1 MSQLSNWRPTLLI
14 LALPLLLAAALIYY
28 YYYAAPTETIRI
40 GLIAP
45 ATGNASVTGQGMLNS
60 AEMAVRNINSEGGL
74 LVGRKRYTV
83 ELIVA
88 DDANNPEQATAAA
101 QRLISQDNVVAIIGP
116 PFSRPAID
124 AARVAEA
131 ARVPLI
137 SPTATNPEVTL
148 GREYIF
154 RATFLDDL
162 QGYAMARFAWT
173 DLERRR
179 VAVLYDISNSYNRGL
194 AEAFRDAF
202 TALGGEVVAFEG
214 YTPDE
219 ADYAPFLLT
228 IRDSGAEALFLP
240 NYTSAV
246 IAQGQL
252 AREMGLEMVFLGS
265 DSWEAS
271 LIVPYAEFDGSY
283 YSGHFC
289 RDMTNP
295 RIAAFANQYQA
306 EYGHD
311 INGLIALTY
320 DAIWMVF
327 AAIQDQAEI
336 DPQAIQKGLYNITY
350 DGLAG
355 SIQFNDSGDPE
366 KAVAIWTLQDGD
378 RICHELY
385 SP

>member
-1 MSQLSNWRPTLLI
+1 MSHLSDWRRTLLI

-45 ATGNASVTGQGMLNS
+45 ATGNASATGQGMLNS

-74 LVGRKRYTV
+74 LIGRKRYTV

-101 QRLISQDNVVAIIGP
+101 QRLISQENVVAIVGP
-116 PFSRPAID
+116 PFSRPAIA

-148 GREYIF
+148 GREYVF

-173 DLERRR
+173 ELGRQR

-202 TALGGEVVAFEG
+202 TDLGGEVVAFEG
-214 YTPDE
+214 YTADE
-219 ADYAPFLLT
+219 SDYAPFLLA

-240 NYTSAV
+240 NYTSVV
-246 IAQGQL
+246 IAQGQM

-265 DSWEAS
+265 DSWDAS
-271 LIVPYAEFDGSY
+271 LIAPYAEFDGSY
-283 YSGHFC
+283 YSGYFC

-295 RIAAFANQYQA
+295 RIAAFAAQYQA

-320 DAIWMVF
+320 DTMQMVF

-366 KAVAIWTLQDGD
+366 KAVAIWILKDGD
-378 RICHELY
+378 RVCHELY
-385 SP
+385 GP